1 MDVVVAAFLLTL
13 LYNRIKSNN
22 MKNLIC
28 TLLILILFV
37 ACMPSIDT
45 QMDKAETIFIEEVQY
60 MTKEDALSK
69 EISYYKEPEITT
81 RIHKRSLTGKD
92 LIHEC
97 NRVIEEDDNKEYTH
111 FGPTTFKSVRRVGDI
126 KDFAIKHP
134 DDIVAEE
141 FYFMGTFTHY
151 NNGYDSRKATV
162 IYVQELDRYII
173 DQIY

>member
-1 MDVVVAAFLLTL
+1 
-13 LYNRIKSNN
+13 
-22 MKNLIC
+22 MKNLIF
-28 TLLILILFV
+28 TLLILLLFI
-37 ACMPSIDT
+37 ACKPSIDS
-45 QMDKAETIFIEEVQY
+45 QMEKAETIFIEEVQY

-69 EISYYKEPEITT
+69 EISYYKDPEITV

-97 NRVIEEDDNKEYTH
+97 NRVIEEDNNKEYIQ
-111 FGPTTFKSVRRVGDI
+111 FGPTTFKRVRRVEDI

-151 NNGYDSRKATV
+151 NNGYETQKATI

-173 DQIY
+173 DQIYR